1 MQRPKATFL
10 DRLSYGLAAL
20 FTLDRLL
27 KLIAVWHFFHRPLPP
42 APQPWPTVSLI
53 QPITR
58 GTSNLLNALRA
69 RTKLDYPATI
79 QHILICD
86 ASDEESQ
93 AIVSSF
99 LTEFPFLQVKIILVP
114 SENTFDTTATTATIA
129 TSVATKIKKVQSAI
143 PHATGEV
150 FCFVDD
156 DVSLRPHSLNI
167 LIPYVFQPEVGVA
180 FGLPCFTNWQ
190 TVWSSLVSGL
200 INAHMLLSFVA
211 LTYLTDPF
219 RINGH
224 IFAFRRA
231 VFMEIG
237 GFDGLEQYIDDEYE
251 IARRVQMHHLRAI
264 QTPLIYDIDNAL
276 STRKDYSTQFKRWF
290 VMPRQAMMPS
300 LTPVER
306 VVASISSVTLPI
318 PSLIAMM
325 TLLTRRR
332 APILALTTAL
342 ALFGAAY
349 ALCEKQYLL
358 RATPGYRW
366 WLLPIVALW
375 SPVQIIWTLLLNNEV
390 EWRGQRLRL
399 LRGGKVEIMS

>member
-1 MQRPKATFL
+1 MQRSKATFL

-20 FTLDRLL
+20 FALDRLL
-27 KLIAVWHFFHRPLPP
+27 KLIAARHFFHRPLPP
-42 APQPWPTVSLI
+42 PPQSWPTVSLL

-58 GTSNLLNALRA
+58 GASVLLNVLRT
-69 RTKLDYPATI
+69 RTKLDYPTTI
-79 QHILICD
+79 QHVLICD

-93 AIVSSF
+93 FIVSSF
-99 LTEFPFLQVKIILVP
+99 LTEFPTLQVKVILVP
-114 SENTFDTTATTATIA
+114 PENTSATTATTAT
-129 TSVATKIKKVQSAI
+129 TDTLVATKIKKIQAALPS
-143 PHATGEV
+143 ATGEV
-150 FCFVDD
+150 LCFVDD
-156 DVSLRPHSLNI
+156 DVSLRPHSLNV
-167 LIPYVFQPEVGVA
+167 LIPYLFQPEVGVA

-200 INAHMLLSFVA
+200 INAHMVLSFVA
-211 LTYLTDPF
+211 LSYLTDPF

-251 IARRVQMHHLRAI
+251 IARRVRMHHLRTI

-276 STRKDYSTQFKRWF
+276 STRKDYSKQFKRWF

-300 LTPVER
+300 LTPAER
-306 VVASISSVTLPI
+306 VVASLSSISLPI
-318 PSLIAMM
+318 PSVIAML

-332 APILALTTAL
+332 AAIVALGTTL
-342 ALFGAAY
+342 TLFGAVY
-349 ALCEKQYLL
+349 VLCEKQYLL
-358 RATPGYRW
+358 RTTPHPRW
-366 WLLPIVALW
+366 LLLPIVALW
-375 SPVQIIWTLLLNNEV
+375 SPVQIIWTLLLNDEV

-399 LRGGKVEIMS
+399 LRGGKVEIVS